1 MELNKVNINLNKIID
16 RNEIPSPLR
25 QDISHRIKTIEDLK
39 FFLVTAPIK
48 WMPNQ
53 ILRKYYLNDQLGY
66 ISCIYWDNLYY
77 ITGTDITKILIFRFE
92 KFGRKII
99 NKKKFEE
106 GIFSDLRSLKVDE
119 DCILQ
124 LPKSE
129 MLQFLNKNGCIKT
142 QKKQKVFFWFSVLHD
157 RLFADCLE
165 RDCKREFEL
174 DLLLKDLKTG
184 QNNEAVLKKID
195 SIKKSITTEPIY
207 EPAISFKYKYEN
219 LNTDTL
225 VGKSPSTRFNRTKNK
240 NDDVNNTNKNKLYE
254 QLVEYMQSL
263 DMVKTPSI
271 NNVKFNFD
279 NDTPSELPKPRAK
292 PLATISPTI
301 NEDNNEN
308 LPVNINNSKIN
319 TDKTIG
325 LAKKR
330 KKLSL
335 TIDVPDSNNVKLNH
349 DNKERNDYSPVEVEY
364 NDKINPHI
372 QQNNQYELPLADTY
386 KADQDDK
393 NVNPNKKRKFN
404 SFVPNYN
411 NSANQ
416 EYNKYIEQLVSP
428 MGGYVNPFQMQQ
440 RNPHSTSLND
450 KFFFNGVGFTPIRSA
465 FPEMMSGNGYLSNT
479 FTSTVANPSTANDG
493 KPAQEGNPPYM
504 NLLTNMPLF
513 TSNISN
519 VQWGFLTNG
528 EGPFTGIPP
537 LTSVNEGVKTFSSG
551 IGKEEA
557 VKKDDKV

>member
-1 MELNKVNINLNKIID
+1 MNLNESNINLNKIVD
-16 RNEIPSPLR
+16 GNDIPTPLR

-92 KFGRKII
+92 MFGRKII

-129 MLQFLNKNGCIKT
+129 MLQFLNKNACIKT

-174 DLLLKDLKTG
+174 ELLLQDLKLD
-184 QNNEAVLKKID
+184 QDNDDLLKKID
-195 SIKKSITTEPIY
+195 NIKKSITTEPVF
-207 EPAISFKYKYEN
+207 EPAISFKYKYQDMNSEI
-219 LNTDTL
+219 LTS
-225 VGKSPSTRFNRTKNK
+225 KSPNSRFNRTKNK
-240 NDDVNNTNKNKLYE
+240 ADDINNANKNKLYE
-254 QLVEYMQSL
+254 QLVVYMQSL

-271 NNVKFNFD
+271 NNIKFNFEND
-279 NDTPSELPKPRAK
+279 NLVENVNLK
-292 PLATISPTI
+292 ISPLTKLSPKDKQQ
-301 NEDNNEN
+301 NNDNIQ
-308 LPVNINNSKIN
+308 VNINNTKIN
-319 TDKTIG
+319 TEKTTG

-335 TIDVPDSNNVKLNH
+335 TIDVPDSNNIKVNH
-349 DNKERNDYSPVEVEY
+349 DGEKDNNYSVAEIEY
-364 NDKINPHI
+364 NDKINTHL
-372 QQNNQYELPLADTY
+372 QQNKQNELPITDTY
-386 KADQDDK
+386 KDESPT
-393 NVNPNKKRKFN
+393 NVQKKPKFN

-416 EYNKYIEQLVSP
+416 EYNKFIEHMISP

-440 RNPHSTSLND
+440 VNSQSTNIND

-465 FPEMMSGNGYLSNT
+465 FPEMMTGNAYLTNA
-479 FTSTVANPSTANDG
+479 FTNINNNNPNEPNKTGQDGNPSHLN
-493 KPAQEGNPPYM
+493 M
-504 NLLTNMPLF
+504 LSNMPLF
-513 TSNISN
+513 TGNMTN
-519 VQWGFLTNG
+519 VQWGFMNNSDG
-528 EGPFTGIPP
+528 GFSSIPP
-537 LTSVNEGVKTFSSG
+537 LTSANEGVKTFSSG
-551 IGKEEA
+551 IGKDEST
-557 VKKDDKV
+557 KKEDRS

>member
-1 MELNKVNINLNKIID
+1 MNLNESNINLNKIVD
-16 RNEIPSPLR
+16 GNDIPTPLR

-92 KFGRKII
+92 MFGRKII

-129 MLQFLNKNGCIKT
+129 MLQFLNKNACIKT

-174 DLLLKDLKTG
+174 ELLLQDLKLD
-184 QNNEAVLKKID
+184 QDNDDLLKKID
-195 SIKKSITTEPIY
+195 NIKKSITTEPVF
-207 EPAISFKYKYEN
+207 EPAISFKYKYQDMNSEI
-219 LNTDTL
+219 LTS
-225 VGKSPSTRFNRTKNK
+225 KSPNSRFNRTKNK
-240 NDDVNNTNKNKLYE
+240 ADDINNANKNKLYE
-254 QLVEYMQSL
+254 QLVVYMQSL

-271 NNVKFNFD
+271 NNIKFNFEND
-279 NDTPSELPKPRAK
+279 NLVENVNLK
-292 PLATISPTI
+292 ISPLTKLSPKDKQP
-301 NEDNNEN
+301 NNDNIQ
-308 LPVNINNSKIN
+308 VNINNNKIN
-319 TDKTIG
+319 TEKTTG

-335 TIDVPDSNNVKLNH
+335 TIDVPDSNNIKVNH
-349 DNKERNDYSPVEVEY
+349 DDEKDSNYSVAEIEY
-364 NDKINPHI
+364 NDKINTHL
-372 QQNNQYELPLADTY
+372 QQNKQNELPITDTY
-386 KADQDDK
+386 KDETPT
-393 NVNPNKKRKFN
+393 NVQKKPKFN
-404 SFVPNYN
+404 SFVPNCN

-416 EYNKYIEQLVSP
+416 EYNKFIEHMISP

-440 RNPHSTSLND
+440 VNSQSTNIND

-465 FPEMMSGNGYLSNT
+465 FPEMMTGNAYLTNA
-479 FTSTVANPSTANDG
+479 FTNINNNNPNEPNKTGQDGNPSHLN
-493 KPAQEGNPPYM
+493 M
-504 NLLTNMPLF
+504 LSNMPLF
-513 TSNISN
+513 TGNMTN
-519 VQWGFLTNG
+519 VQWGFMNNLDG
-528 EGPFTGIPP
+528 GYSSIPP
-537 LTSVNEGVKTFSSG
+537 LTSANEGVKTFSSG
-551 IGKEEA
+551 IGKDEST
-557 VKKDDKV
+557 KKEDRS

>member
-1 MELNKVNINLNKIID
+1 MNLNESNINLNKIVD
-16 RNEIPSPLR
+16 GNDIPTPLR

-92 KFGRKII
+92 MFGRKII

-129 MLQFLNKNGCIKT
+129 MLQFLNKNACIKT

-174 DLLLKDLKTG
+174 EILLQDLKLD
-184 QNNEAVLKKID
+184 QDNDDLLKKID
-195 SIKKSITTEPIY
+195 NIKKSITTEPVF
-207 EPAISFKYKYEN
+207 EPAISFKYKYQDMNSEI
-219 LNTDTL
+219 LTS
-225 VGKSPSTRFNRTKNK
+225 KSPNSRFNRTKNK
-240 NDDVNNTNKNKLYE
+240 ADDINNANKNKLYE
-254 QLVEYMQSL
+254 QLVVYMQSL

-271 NNVKFNFD
+271 NNIKFNFEND
-279 NDTPSELPKPRAK
+279 NLVENVNLK
-292 PLATISPTI
+292 ISPLTKLSPKDKQP
-301 NEDNNEN
+301 NNDNIQ
-308 LPVNINNSKIN
+308 VNINNNKIN
-319 TDKTIG
+319 TEKTTG

-335 TIDVPDSNNVKLNH
+335 TIDVPDSNNIKVNH
-349 DNKERNDYSPVEVEY
+349 DGEKDSNYSVAEIEY
-364 NDKINPHI
+364 NDKINTHL
-372 QQNNQYELPLADTY
+372 QQNKQNELPITDTY
-386 KADQDDK
+386 KDETPT
-393 NVNPNKKRKFN
+393 NVQKKPKFN

-416 EYNKYIEQLVSP
+416 EYNKFIEHMISP

-440 RNPHSTSLND
+440 VNSQSTNIND

-465 FPEMMSGNGYLSNT
+465 FPEMMTGNAYLTNA
-479 FTSTVANPSTANDG
+479 FTNIDNNNPNEPNKTCQDGNPSHLN
-493 KPAQEGNPPYM
+493 M
-504 NLLTNMPLF
+504 LSNMPLF
-513 TSNISN
+513 TGNMTN
-519 VQWGFLTNG
+519 VQWGFMNNSDG
-528 EGPFTGIPP
+528 GFSSIPP
-537 LTSVNEGVKTFSSG
+537 LTSANEGVKTFSSG
-551 IGKEEA
+551 IGKDEST
-557 VKKDDKV
+557 KKEDRS